1 MYQCGVVLLQIH
13 LRARS
18 IMSITTETE
27 DLQQSA
33 NRIEKQL
40 TSPTVSLILA
50 VATLGAFVYLAY
62 LLQPSFRGDV
72 LPYTLALVAEILLII
87 QGLLSFWTILSGR
100 FNPRSFEY
108 HSAQSKL
115 FNAPVG
121 KSAIHILKKR
131 EARIARTVQMYVHH
145 KPIKVD
151 VFIPVY
157 GEPIEEIRATA
168 TAARDVYGLHDT
180 YILDDGKSDEV
191 KAMAAKLGVQYIRRP
206 TNENAKAGNINYALK
221 HTSGAYFLILDA
233 DFVAHPTI
241 LYETIPFFENDNL
254 AFVQTPQFYDN
265 QNNFVSTAAGFM
277 QNVFYSLIQSG
288 KNRFNAAFCV
298 GTNVVFRRSAIKS
311 MGGMYAK
318 SKSEDIWTSLT
329 LHERGY
335 DSIYIPTVLAVGKT
349 PETLK
354 AYSKQQLRWATGSFE
369 IFLRHNP
376 LFASKLTV
384 DQRLQYFATTSYYFV
399 GFSVLLLLL
408 LPPLQIYFN
417 LSPINTS
424 IPVWLWGLMYS
435 GFYVTQLILAFYTM
449 GGFKLKTLM
458 LANASFPIYIKAFFN
473 ALTKRDQAWQAT
485 NAMTSYDS
493 PFNYVRMQVYIFI
506 FLFLTS
512 IVGAVK
518 SIYTAEFSISLAWN
532 VINTVVFSYFVVVA
546 HAEARALKRQRKKDH
561 KEQKIIVKG
570 VTS

>member
-1 MYQCGVVLLQIH
+1 
-13 LRARS
+13 
-18 IMSITTETE
+18 
-27 DLQQSA
+27 
-33 NRIEKQL
+33 
-40 TSPTVSLILA
+40 
-50 VATLGAFVYLAY
+50 
-62 LLQPSFRGDV
+62 
-72 LPYTLALVAEILLII
+72 
-87 QGLLSFWTILSGR
+87 
-100 FNPRSFEY
+100 
-108 HSAQSKL
+108 
-115 FNAPVG
+115 
-121 KSAIHILKKR
+121 
-131 EARIARTVQMYVHH
+131 
-145 KPIKVD
+145 
-151 VFIPVY
+151 
-157 GEPIEEIRATA
+157 
-168 TAARDVYGLHDT
+168 
-180 YILDDGKSDEV
+180 
-191 KAMAAKLGVQYIRRP
+191 
-206 TNENAKAGNINYALK
+206 
-221 HTSGAYFLILDA
+221 
-233 DFVAHPTI
+233 
-241 LYETIPFFENDNL
+241 
-254 AFVQTPQFYDN
+254 
-265 QNNFVSTAAGFM
+265 
-277 QNVFYSLIQSG
+277 
-288 KNRFNAAFCV
+288 
-298 GTNVVFRRSAIKS
+298 
-311 MGGMYAK
+311 MYAK

-546 HAEARALKRQRKKDH
+546 HAEARALKRQRKKDR